1 MITKE
6 KIAVILPRF
15 PYPLEKGDKLRAYYQ
30 LKELSKKY
38 EVTLIAI
45 SDRKVD
51 KSHIAKLTVFCD
63 SIHIIRI
70 NSISIFWN
78 LFLCLFSD
86 KPFQVGYFYSAKG
99 KKKIKYL
106 LKVNRPKHIYCQLV
120 RTSEYI
126 KDIYSI
132 PKTIDYMDALSMGIE
147 RRINKAPWYK
157 KWLFREESRRL
168 KQYER
173 TIFDYFENQ
182 TIISEQDRDLIPHPQ
197 RAQITCIPN
206 GIDEQFFE
214 KPEIEKEFDLVFVGN
229 LSYPPNIEAVEYIS
243 EQLLS
248 RDNSLSCLISGATPH
263 ARIIKLSKSNCNIT
277 LTGWVEDIRISY
289 CRGRIFLAPMLI
301 GTGMQNKLLEA
312 MALGIP
318 CITTSLANNGINGKH
333 RESVLVADSPEEFIR
348 AIHELLNDP
357 LLYNLLVKKGRELVR
372 EKYSWNKTTDNLIR
386 LIENSNNP
394 NDLAV

>member
-1 MITKE
+1 MIIKE

-197 RAQITCIPN
+197 RA
-206 GIDEQFFE
+206 
-214 KPEIEKEFDLVFVGN
+214 
-229 LSYPPNIEAVEYIS
+229 
-243 EQLLS
+243 
-248 RDNSLSCLISGATPH
+248 
-263 ARIIKLSKSNCNIT
+263 
-277 LTGWVEDIRISY
+277 
-289 CRGRIFLAPMLI
+289 
-301 GTGMQNKLLEA
+301 
-312 MALGIP
+312 
-318 CITTSLANNGINGKH
+318 
-333 RESVLVADSPEEFIR
+333 
-348 AIHELLNDP
+348 
-357 LLYNLLVKKGRELVR
+357 
-372 EKYSWNKTTDNLIR
+372 
-386 LIENSNNP
+386 
-394 NDLAV
+394 